1 MSNPGGKLTPKQIK
15 FAQLVASGK
24 TYTDAYMEAFD
35 TISSGP
41 IAGRKGSE
49 LIEKPHV
56 KEYVESLRSAIKRQV
71 VDDGAITLKSHLAE
85 IERIKKLAE
94 VDGKYDTMLKAEEL
108 RGKAVGLYVAK
119 TEDVTDPVKKAM
131 GRMKPEEAQAAL
143 EALKQVKAIR
153 EKAKSAT

>member
-1 MSNPGGKLTPKQIK
+1 MTNPGGKLTPKQIK
-15 FAQLVASGK
+15 FCQLVASGK
-24 TYTDAYMEAFD
+24 TYTDAYMGAFD

-49 LIEKPHV
+49 LMERPHV
-56 KEYVESLRSAIKRQV
+56 RAYIESLRAEIKKQV

-94 VDGKYDTMLKAEEL
+94 AEGKYETMLRAEEL

-153 EKAKSAT
+153 EKAKSAS

>member
-1 MSNPGGKLTPKQIK
+1 MSKPCGELTPKQDK
-15 FAQLVASGK
+15 FCQLVASGK
-24 TYTDAYMEAFD
+24 TYKDAYVEAFD
-35 TISSGP
+35 TVCEGDV
-41 IAGRKGSE
+41 ARRKGSE
-49 LIEKPHV
+49 LLDKPHV
-56 KEYVESLRSAIKRQV
+56 KAHLESLRSTIKQQV
-71 VDDGAITLKSHLAE
+71 VDDGVITLKSHLAE

-94 VDGKYDTMLKAEEL
+94 GDGKYDTMLKAEEL

-153 EKAKSAT
+153 EKAKSAA